1 MAEPLSAREV
11 VARSTTEEDFQTALL
26 AFGRGLPRPWLMYH
40 THRSDRSEAGFPDL
54 VALRGPRMVVA
65 ELKALDRRTGKPKK
79 VTPAQERWLRAFR
92 AMRGPEVFVWT
103 PLDWVEIK
111 AALV

>member
-1 MAEPLSAREV
+1 MTEPLTAREV
-11 VARSTTEEDFQTALL
+11 VARATTEADFQTAVL

-103 PLDWVEIK
+103 PLDWEEIK
-111 AALV
+111 TTLA